1 MPSHHQELF
10 IRAQREISRARF
22 RWTLA
27 IRGRKTLLWFALAL
41 ALLASTAASAYF
53 QTRRLLAST
62 TWVLRTHD
70 VLFSLEKLLSES
82 EQAESCRHKYAA
94 DPNQFYAS
102 CFQQSSQRITQQ
114 LTSLRQ
120 LTAGNPAQQRVLTQV
135 ATAVSRRL
143 DLLQQSIT
151 AQSEAGVPV
160 AEKLSSL
167 ERGSELQEQ
176 IRLQV
181 DAMEKQQQGLL
192 AERLRTRD
200 RATTRTTLALGAGS
214 LFSATVLCIVFV
226 KLKREIEKRV
236 DAQYYLRV
244 AYATIDESHRH
255 LNGIIES
262 TSDCIAAVDPQLRW
276 IAFNASYS
284 RQFQQMYGAT
294 PQVGMFIQECLKQ
307 TPEEWNKTAAL
318 WHRAFC
324 GETFAV
330 TGEAA
335 THLHD
340 QKVYEN
346 RYYPITD
353 RDGDPIAACHI
364 ARDISDRKR
373 FEDILLRQSE
383 ELKRSNAELEQF
395 AYVASHDLQ
404 EPLRMVASYMQLLA
418 ERYQGQLDAKADKYI
433 GYAVDGAR
441 RMQALINDLLAL
453 SRVNSRGAQFTPID
467 CESILSRVLHDLDAT
482 IRQSNALVEC
492 ETLPTVVADER
503 QLAQLFQNLL
513 GNALKFR
520 TDETPHIRLRA
531 EQQQGMWL
539 FTIEDNGIGID
550 PQHAEKIFILFQR
563 LHSRQKYDGTGIG
576 LAICKK
582 IVERHG
588 GRIWVESEPGKGST
602 FKFTLPVTQPA
613 ANNIALHETE
623 ATYA

>member
-1 MPSHHQELF
+1 MTSYYQGLF

-22 RWTLA
+22 RWSLA
-27 IRGRKTLLWFALAL
+27 IRGKKTLLWFGLAL

-102 CFQQSSQRITQQ
+102 CFQQSSQRITQR
-114 LTSLRQ
+114 LGNLRQ
-120 LTAGNPAQQRVLTQV
+120 LTASDPAQQRVLSQV

-143 DLLQQSIT
+143 DLLQQSIAT
-151 AQSEAGVPV
+151 QSQIPI
-160 AEKLSSL
+160 AENLSSL
-167 ERGSELQEQ
+167 ERESELQEQ

-181 DAMEKQQQGLL
+181 DVMEKEQQGLL
-192 AERLRTRD
+192 AERLRARD

-244 AYATIDESHRH
+244 AYATIDEANRH

-284 RQFQQMYGAT
+284 RQFRQMYGAT

-307 TPEEWNKTAAL
+307 TPEDWDKTSAQ
-318 WHRAFC
+318 WHRALC
-324 GETFAV
+324 GETFTITDDAPANLV
-330 TGEAA
+330 D
-335 THLHD
+335 H
-340 QKVYEN
+340 KVYEN

-353 RDGDPIAACHI
+353 RDGDSIAACHI
-364 ARDISDRKR
+364 ARDISERKR

-418 ERYQGQLDAKADKYI
+418 ERYQGQLDAKADKFI

-441 RMQALINDLLAL
+441 RMQCLINDLLAL
-453 SRVNSRGAQFTPID
+453 SRVNSRGAEFAPIECD
-467 CESILSRVLHDLDAT
+467 SILGRVLHDLNTT
-482 IRQSNALVEC
+482 IRETNALVEC
-492 ETLPTVVADER
+492 ESLPTVAADEQ
-503 QLAQLFQNLL
+503 QLGQLFQNLL

-520 TDETPHIRLRA
+520 AAATPHIRLCA
-531 EQQQGMWL
+531 EQQQAMWL
-539 FTIEDNGIGID
+539 FTVQDNGIGIE
-550 PQHAEKIFILFQR
+550 PQHAEKIFVLFQR

-602 FKFTLPVTQPA
+602 FKFTLPVTQPVATHA
-613 ANNIALHETE
+613 AWQQSE

>member
-1 MPSHHQELF
+1 MTSYYKGLF
-10 IRAQREISRARF
+10 IRAQRKISRARF
-22 RWTLA
+22 RWSLA
-27 IRGRKTLLWFALAL
+27 VRGKKTLLWFGLAL

-53 QTRRLLAST
+53 QTRRLVAST
-62 TWVLRTHD
+62 SWVLRTHD

-102 CFQQSSQRITQQ
+102 CFQQSSQRITQT
-114 LTSLRQ
+114 LGSLRR
-120 LTAGNPAQQRVLTQV
+120 LTAGDPAQQRVLSQV

-143 DLLQQSIT
+143 DLLQQSIAT
-151 AQSEAGVPV
+151 QSQIPI
-160 AEKLSSL
+160 AENLSSL
-167 ERGSELQEQ
+167 QRESELQEQ

-181 DAMEKQQQGLL
+181 DVMEKEQQGLL
-192 AERLRTRD
+192 AERLRARD

-226 KLKREIEKRV
+226 QLKREIEKRV

-244 AYATIDESHRH
+244 AYATIDEANRH

-284 RQFQQMYGAT
+284 RQFRQMYGAT

-307 TPEEWNKTAAL
+307 TPEDWDKTSAQ
-318 WHRAFC
+318 WHRALC
-324 GETFAV
+324 GETFTI
-330 TGEAA
+330 TGDAPA
-335 THLHD
+335 NLIG

-353 RDGDPIAACHI
+353 QDGDPIAACHI
-364 ARDISDRKR
+364 ARDISERKR

-418 ERYQGQLDAKADKYI
+418 ERYQGQLDVKADKFI

-441 RMQALINDLLAL
+441 RMQSLINDLLAL
-453 SRVNSRGAQFTPID
+453 SRVNSRGAEFTPTECD
-467 CESILSRVLHDLDAT
+467 SVLGRVLHDLNAA
-482 IRQSNALVEC
+482 IRETNALVEC
-492 ETLPTVVADER
+492 ESLPTVAADEQ
-503 QLAQLFQNLL
+503 QLGQLFQNLL
-513 GNALKFR
+513 GNALKFHAA
-520 TDETPHIRLRA
+520 ETPHIRLRA
-531 EQQQGMWL
+531 QQQQGMWL
-539 FTIEDNGIGID
+539 FTVQDNGIGID
-550 PQHAEKIFILFQR
+550 PQHADKIFVLFQR

-602 FKFTLPVTQPA
+602 FKFTLPVTHPVATHA
-613 ANNIALHETE
+613 AWQDSE